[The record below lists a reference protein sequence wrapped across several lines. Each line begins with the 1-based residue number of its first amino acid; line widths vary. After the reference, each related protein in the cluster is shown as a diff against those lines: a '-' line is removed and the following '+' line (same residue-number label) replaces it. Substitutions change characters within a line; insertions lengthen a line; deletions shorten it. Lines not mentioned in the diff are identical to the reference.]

1 MTTVTLSRPTVI
13 GLVTLLVLRGFMAL
27 VAAGI
32 GINQFNQMP
41 DSFESWFMPF
51 TYLQLPIGVLQMI
64 SAVLILIYKR
74 IGLILG
80 AVVVGLQL
88 LLILV
93 MMLAVQADPNV
104 LGVLFSLGILVYIGR
119 FLTTHPGKAFFV

>member
-13 GLVTLLVLRGFMAL
+13 GLVTLLLLRGVMAL
-27 VAAGI
+27 VAVGI

-88 LLILV
+88 LLVLV
-93 MMLAVQADPNV
+93 MMLAVQVDPNV

>member
-13 GLVTLLVLRGFMAL
+13 GLVTLLLLRGVMAL
-27 VAAGI
+27 VAVGI

-88 LLILV
+88 LLVLV

>member
-1 MTTVTLSRPTVI
+1 
-13 GLVTLLVLRGFMAL
+13 
-27 VAAGI
+27 
-32 GINQFNQMP
+32 
-41 DSFESWFMPF
+41 MPF

-88 LLILV
+88 LLVLV

>member
-13 GLVTLLVLRGFMAL
+13 GLVTLLLLRGVMAL
-27 VAAGI
+27 VAVGI

-88 LLILV
+88 LLVLV

-104 LGVLFSLGILVYIGR
+104 LGVLSSLGILVYIGR

>member
-13 GLVTLLVLRGFMAL
+13 GLVTLLLLRGVMAL
-27 VAAGI
+27 VAVGI

>member
-13 GLVTLLVLRGFMAL
+13 GLVTLLLLRGVMAL

-88 LLILV
+88 LLVLV

>member
-13 GLVTLLVLRGFMAL
+13 GLVTLLVLRGFTAL